1 MVISDLIAQLEPLAA
16 LEKPIFASIPA
27 LSVEL
32 GFIQTLLGN
41 GIDFPALGVYKE
53 EPLPY
58 SWDCHTVL
66 KGLFRWLEEVNES
79 SANILLKAIYEYP
92 DGSYEFRY
100 FNVLE
105 IRDTDN
111 KIILV
116 GDQEEYVDMREYFE
130 ALDESLFEE

>member
-27 LSVEL
+27 LGIQF
-32 GFIQTLLGN
+32 GFIQTLLAN
-41 GIDFPALGVYKE
+41 SMDFPALGVYKE

-66 KGLFRWLEEVNES
+66 KGLFRWLEEGNRPT
-79 SANILLKAIYEYP
+79 ADLLLKAIYEYP
-92 DGSYEFRY
+92 DGRYEFRY
-100 FNVLE
+100 FNLLE
-105 IRDTDN
+105 IRVRDN
-111 KIILV
+111 KIVLV
-116 GDQEEYVDMREYFE
+116 GDSTERIDMREYFE